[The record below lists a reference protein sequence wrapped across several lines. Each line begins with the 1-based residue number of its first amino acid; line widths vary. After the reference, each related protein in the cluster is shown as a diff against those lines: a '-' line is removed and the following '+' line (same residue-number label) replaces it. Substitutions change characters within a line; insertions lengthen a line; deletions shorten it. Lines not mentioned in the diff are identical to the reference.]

1 MSGKKK
7 KLNCI
12 LFTIDTIKLGLCS
25 IISAFQTFIYNFS
38 QSYTS
43 INYYQNIMKA
53 FCVVCSLGFHR
64 LLFHTAFG
72 DDSFTRV
79 TLPSF

>member
-1 MSGKKK
+1 MSGKKNTL
-7 KLNCI
+7 LNCI
-12 LFTIDTIKLGLCS
+12 LFTIDTVKLCL

-43 INYYQNIMKA
+43 INYYENIMKA

-64 LLFHTAFG
+64 LLFQTAFG
-72 DDSFTRV
+72 EDPFTRV